1 MTLRKSFIPVCLWFI
16 LIILLS
22 YLYSYLYTYTEIK
35 PAYKTFAFSNP
46 VIRIIDIRDPEKQ
59 GK

>member
-1 MTLRKSFIPVCLWFI
+1 MTLRKSFIPVCLWLI

-22 YLYSYLYTYTEIK
+22 YLYSYPYTEIK